1 MSTSIGATKQ
11 VQYAVRG
18 AGHAACDLTHTHPA
32 TPLHQNQLYR
42 DAAQLKKQR
51 AANRLQRIRANQAR
65 VQAKSAEAQ
74 ELSAK
79 AQDRRLKT
87 VLRQQLQYQ
96 EALAVRLADKH
107 NKDSHALENAPAAHT
122 SGKRAGIAPTKQGI
136 PES

>member
-1 MSTSIGATKQ
+1 M
-11 VQYAVRG
+11 RG

-79 AQDRRLKT
+79 TQDRRLKT

-107 NKDSHALENAPAAHT
+107 NKDRHALENAPAAHT